1 MLTDTFNSRSDQYF
15 SILFWTEKNPD
26 HLTLLIT
33 GGDKTSPLL
42 FDFSFQKICKGLVL
56 RLLRLLIVSYKTFF
70 GQRKGLKY
78 FSFIVFKPFCGS
90 IPTLLNIKFADYIW
104 PPDCQKY
111 SKIGKQTRLMNIQDS
126 LYSNLPVQN
135 FFLEKK

>member
-1 MLTDTFNSRSDQYF
+1 MLPNTFNSRS
-15 SILFWTEKNPD
+15 ILSDTFLNRMKSWSMNPT
-26 HLTLLIT
+26 HH
-33 GGDKTSPLL
+33 GVDKASPLL
-42 FDFSFQKICKGLVL
+42 FDFSFQKICKGWVL
-56 RLLRLLIVSYKTFF
+56 RLLLLLIVSYKTFF
-70 GQRKGLKY
+70 GQRTDLKY